1 MTWSYGHASL
11 VQCQVERLTLRL
23 SARLFDAE
31 LWATIKAWF
40 QTDVRA
46 SHWRSAPFRVMTAS
60 EDQTRT
66 LIPLM
71 PDLSRRR

>member
-1 MTWSYGHASL
+1 MIWSYGHASL

-46 SHWRSAPFRVMTAS
+46 SHWRSAPFRVMTAK
-60 EDQTRT
+60 ERPPMCRCQRPCVNWQ
-66 LIPLM
+66 L
-71 PDLSRRR
+71 R